1 MKSKLVRD
9 NVPDIIYASGRKP
22 IIHTASDEE
31 YEAALKE
38 KLVEEVQEFLEN
50 PNSDELADIQEVLN
64 ALIEQNTDDVESI
77 RLDKKARNGGF
88 ATRTILD
95 DIIESDPHI

>member
-9 NVPDIIYASGRKP
+9 NVPDIISASGRKP
-22 IIHTASDEE
+22 VIHTATDQE

-64 ALIEQNTDDVESI
+64 ALIEQNPDDVESI

-88 ATRTILD
+88 ASRIILE
-95 DIIESDPHI
+95 DIVGSGL